1 MFYSASDVY
10 RVHKLMAALIFIKS
24 LSLFFH
30 GVNYY
35 FVSLYG
41 HQLEVWAFVF
51 YLMHLLKGAL
61 LFGTIILIGT
71 GYTFFKNFLTDKDRR
86 LFMVVLP
93 LQVLDNIALIII
105 DESEEGQQSY
115 QFWLQ
120 IFIFVD
126 LLCCAA
132 ILLPVIWS
140 MRHLQEGAQSDGK
153 AAFNLEKLKLF
164 RHFYMIIICYIYLTR
179 IIKFLVVFTVP
190 FNYSWLVSIVEE
202 IGTWFFFAVTGYK
215 FRPAE
220 HNPYLR
226 LAQDDDSDLDEA
238 VTQNGVLEN
247 VLRVNRTV
255 IKEEDD
261 LLMEE
266 VASTVTPS
274 HPYPPLK
281 RDGSGPDIF

>member
-1 MFYSASDVY
+1 
-10 RVHKLMAALIFIKS
+10 VHKLMAVLVFIKG

-35 FVSLYG
+35 FVSVYG
-41 HQLEVWAFVF
+41 HQHEVWAFVF

-86 LFMVVLP
+86 LFIIVLP
-93 LQVLDNIALIII
+93 LQVLDNIALVII

-190 FNYSWLVSIVEE
+190 FNYTWLVAVVEE
-202 IGTWFFFAVTGYK
+202 LGTWFFFVVTGYK
-215 FRPAE
+215 FRPTE

-238 VTQNGVLEN
+238 VTQNGVLES
-247 VLRVNRTV
+247 VSRVKRSV
-255 IKEEDD
+255 VKEEDD
-261 LLMEE
+261 LLMDE
-266 VASTVTPS
+266 VAAVVPPT
-274 HPYPPLK
+274 HPYPALN